1 MNDGIRVTMSHDPE
15 GTVITV
21 AGELDMDTCPTLHQ
35 ATAAAAANGAPLR
48 LDLIGV
54 PFMDVIALHLLLDLQ
69 RDFQRR
75 QASLTISGFQRQPIR
90 LLTLTSSEHLLRRTP
105 PRNVI
110 FPPVFLELGSLP
122 TPALRHTAAHA
133 VHVTT
138 RRC

>member
-1 MNDGIRVTMSHDPE
+1 MNDGIHVTMSHGPE
-15 GTVITV
+15 GTFITV

-35 ATAAAAANGAPLR
+35 ATAAAAANGTPLR

-75 QASLTISGFQRQPIR
+75 QAPLVISGFQRQPIR
-90 LLTLTSSEHLLRRTP
+90 LLTLTSSDHLLHCAP
-105 PRNVI
+105 PPNVV
-110 FPPVFLELGSLP
+110 FPPVFSELGSRLA
-122 TPALRHTAAHA
+122 PALRHRAAHA
-133 VHVTT
+133 VDVAT